1 MLYYSMTRDGVV
13 FLSWDQSLQNVFGRQ
28 ASRMSYER
36 VLLLL
41 EKFLADCEGPVLYV
55 QMVTHIPIHRK
66 VN

>member
-13 FLSWDQSLQNVFGRQ
+13 FPSWDQSLQYVFGRQ
-28 ASRMSYER
+28 ASTMGYEC
-36 VLLLL
+36 VLPLL
-41 EKFLADCEGPVLYV
+41 EKFLGDREGPVLYV